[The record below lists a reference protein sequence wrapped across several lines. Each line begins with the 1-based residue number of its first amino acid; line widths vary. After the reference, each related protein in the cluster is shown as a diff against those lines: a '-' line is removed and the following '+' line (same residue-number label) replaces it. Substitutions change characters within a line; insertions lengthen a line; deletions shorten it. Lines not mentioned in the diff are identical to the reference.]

1 MIETT
6 GMPRTGDSTLQGTP
20 NGRDHEGPFAMTLHP
35 WFVLA
40 LVDGVAIT
48 HVNQDD
54 FMFLDDHLKGDPVTQ
69 GYGNSMQTG

>member
-1 MIETT
+1 
-6 GMPRTGDSTLQGTP
+6 
-20 NGRDHEGPFAMTLHP
+20 MTLHP

-54 FMFLDDHLKGDPVTQ
+54 FMFLL
-69 GYGNSMQTG
+69 